1 MKPDRAIKEFLA
13 EAEDNL
19 ESANQALLALE
30 LAHGA
35 GTSDP
40 DQVNALFRAIHS
52 FKGLV
57 GMFGFKEPSALSHK
71 MEFLLDELRLGK
83 LKLSRHTLD
92 VLSETCSLLGHLAH
106 QAGMN
111 QPFAEISSAL
121 ERIEDILRAKPSVEA
136 DRPLCEQVDLD
147 PGILQV
153 LTEYEEHRLRESIQ
167 ERKNLF
173 SLTAVFQF
181 SDFEAAVKDLNKT
194 LKKYGEIICTLPTSG
209 GASGG
214 IGFTIITATLK
225 DQDALASAIDL
236 PNVKI
241 ARIRYSDAPK
251 TEEARPGMDATPLKS
266 ISNTVRV
273 DIYKLDNLMNIV
285 GEMHQ
290 VKNIVGRIARELR
303 TMQMFSGLSVDL
315 QKAERGLIRKLND
328 LQKGILDARM
338 VPIGQIF
345 TRLSQ
350 MVKKYAREA
359 GKDIDLQLQGE
370 ETELDKLMIE
380 DLADP
385 LMHLIRNA
393 IDHGIEAPEIRK
405 SLGKP
410 EQGIVKL
417 TAFPK
422 GNNVVITVEDDGA
435 GMDAAWM
442 LDKAV
447 EKGVLGQDHGLDPE
461 TDRKE
466 ILDLIYAP
474 GFTTRAQVT
483 ELSGRGV
490 GMDVVKRNVG
500 KLSGIIDIYS
510 EPGAGTVFTLTL
522 PITLAIIKALI
533 VESGGQTFAIPL
545 NAVLEILQTT
555 TSEIET
561 VEGREVLAVRDDT
574 IPLLRLARA
583 FNLPEDRERTN
594 FYVVLV
600 GLAERRLGIVLE
612 NLRDQQEIVIK
623 ALGKRLADMP
633 GIAGATELG
642 DQRGVVLVLDVES
655 LIEGALRKAV
665 VSRQ

>member
-19 ESANQALLALE
+19 ESANQALLSLE
-30 LAHGA
+30 FAQTA
-35 GTSDP
+35 GKSDP

-52 FKGLV
+52 FKGLA
-57 GMFGFKEPSALSHK
+57 GMFGLKEPSVLSHK

-83 LKLSRHTLD
+83 VGLSRDMLN
-92 VLSETCSLLGHLAH
+92 VLSETSTVLGHLVH
-106 QAGMN
+106 QIGMN
-111 QPFAEISSAL
+111 QPFEDITPAL
-121 ERIEDILRAKPSVEA
+121 DRIEAILKAKSSGAAE
-136 DRPLCEQVDLD
+136 RPLSEQVELA

-153 LTEYEEHRLRESIQ
+153 LTEYEEHRLRECIR

-173 SLTAVFQF
+173 SLKAVFQF
-181 SDFEAAVKDLNKT
+181 SDFETSVKELNKT
-194 LKKYGEIICTLPTSG
+194 LKKHGEIICTLPTAG
-209 GASGG
+209 GAGSG
-214 IGFTIITATLK
+214 IGFTIITATSEEQESLERAIALPHGAITK
-225 DQDALASAIDL
+225 VAYTDAR
-236 PNVKI
+236 KI
-241 ARIRYSDAPK
+241 
-251 TEEARPGMDATPLKS
+251 EEPRPGADATALKS

-273 DIYKLDNLMNIV
+273 DIYKLDNLMNLV

-303 TMQMFSGLSVDL
+303 GMQIHAGLSVDL
-315 QKAERGLIRKLND
+315 QKAERNLVRKLNA
-328 LQKGILDARM
+328 LQNGILDARM

-350 MVKKYAREA
+350 MVKKYARDA
-359 GKDIDLQLQGE
+359 GKEIDLQLLGE
-370 ETELDKLMIE
+370 ETELDKLMTE

-385 LMHLIRNA
+385 LLHLIRNA
-393 IDHGIEAPEIRK
+393 IDHGIEAPEVRRV
-405 SLGKP
+405 LGKP

-422 GNNVVITVEDDGA
+422 GNHVVITVEDDGA

-442 LDKAV
+442 LAKAV
-447 EKGVLGQDHGLDPE
+447 EKGVLGSDHGLDPE
-461 TDRKE
+461 RDRKE
-466 ILDLIYAP
+466 ILDLIYTP
-474 GFTTRAQVT
+474 GFTTREKVT
-483 ELSGRGV
+483 EISGRGV
-490 GMDVVKRNVG
+490 GMDVVKRNVS
-500 KLSGIIDIYS
+500 KLSGLIDIYS
-510 EPGAGTVFTLTL
+510 EPGAGTIFTLTL

-545 NAVLEILQTT
+545 NAVLEIIQATT
-555 TSEIET
+555 GQIET
-561 VEGREVLAVRDDT
+561 VEGREVMAVREDT

-583 FNLPEDRERTN
+583 FNLLEDTERDT

-600 GLAERRLGIVLE
+600 GLAERRIGFMVDT
-612 NLRDQQEIVIK
+612 LRDQQEIVIK
-623 ALGKRLADMP
+623 ALGKRLSEMP

-665 VSRQ
+665 VRS